1 MQGRNE
7 ARQRIDYGISAQLV
21 RRLVTISVGC
31 DDDWHV
37 CRPCRCNIVRAIA
50 NKHEPLGLAR
60 RFGSKNGVRRRFC
73 KELAVWAF
81 AQAVAADYRHETL
94 SQSQLRKN
102 VFREVFELVGH
113 DGDLHAEC
121 LERVQSFNRVRVGLR
136 KDSVVF

>member
-1 MQGRNE
+1 MSGKDR
-7 ARQRIDYGISAQLV
+7 
-21 RRLVTISVGC
+21 
-31 DDDWHV
+31 
-37 CRPCRCNIVRAIA
+37 
-50 NKHEPLGLAR
+50 
-60 RFGSKNGVRRRFC
+60 VRRRLC

-81 AQAVAADYRHETL
+81 AQAVAADYRHEPL